1 MLIQKEN
8 IIYKDGKLLMVING
22 LNLEKKILTQI
33 IKVMLRMEDLMVLV
47 L

>member
-1 MLIQKEN
+1 
-8 IIYKDGKLLMVING
+8 MVING

>member
-1 MLIQKEN
+1 MLIQKGN